1 MELVMH
7 EIVVSDPETGE
18 RFRADESVRYF
29 YEVRCGFLVEPP
41 EKSPEPHDIAD
52 RERGRQEREP
62 PARIP
67 QAKGEVMDET

>member
-1 MELVMH
+1 MH

-29 YEVRCGFLVEPP
+29 YEVRCGFRVEP
-41 EKSPEPHDIAD
+41 PEPHDIAD

-62 PARIP
+62 PAK
-67 QAKGEVMDET
+67 QTV

>member
-1 MELVMH
+1 MH

-41 EKSPEPHDIAD
+41 EPHGLPD

-67 QAKGEVMDET
+67 QAEAR

>member
-1 MELVMH
+1 MH

-29 YEVRCGFLVEPP
+29 YEVRCGCPVEPP
-41 EKSPEPHDIAD
+41 EPHGLPD
-52 RERGRQEREP
+52 REREP

-67 QAKGEVMDET
+67 QAKTR

>member
-1 MELVMH
+1 MH

-41 EKSPEPHDIAD
+41 EPHGLPD
-52 RERGRQEREP
+52 REREP
-62 PARIP
+62 PAK
-67 QAKGEVMDET
+67 QTV

>member
-1 MELVMH
+1 MH

-29 YEVRCGFLVEPP
+29 YEVRCGFPVEPP
-41 EKSPEPHDIAD
+41 EPHDMAD